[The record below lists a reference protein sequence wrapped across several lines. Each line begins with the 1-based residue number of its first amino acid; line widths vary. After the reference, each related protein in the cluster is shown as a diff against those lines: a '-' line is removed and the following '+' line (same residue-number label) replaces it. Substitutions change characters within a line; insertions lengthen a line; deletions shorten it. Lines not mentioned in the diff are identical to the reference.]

1 MHEACGDSGYEG
13 GIFCGSDDH
22 YTEDMFYNFK
32 PGQNFDLPQC
42 SLAICLVLK
51 GAYLLN
57 GHLFQDKINE
67 MFSDFKPT
75 LVFVSLS

>member
-1 MHEACGDSGYEG
+1 MHEACGDSGHESGVFG
-13 GIFCGSDDH
+13 GSGDH
-22 YTEDMFYNFK
+22 YIEFYNFK